1 MAAGKPGAFFL
12 YACLGLAGLVLF
24 FFRLPET
31 SGLSLEETETL
42 FLQPGE
48 EDGAASRSA
57 GRRAT
62 SSSSSPGPNFAVAY
76 SRISNPL
83 DAD

>member
-1 MAAGKPGAFFL
+1 MFEFPGKPGAFLL
-12 YACLGLAGLVLF
+12 YAVLGLAGLVLF

-42 FLQPGE
+42 FLRPGE
-48 EDGAASRSA
+48 EAGGTRKGSSTGA
-57 GRRAT
+57 
-62 SSSSSPGPNFAVAY
+62 NFSVAY

-83 DAD
+83 DADD